1 MVVGFGVGAYHASPF
16 PASWSLILDN
26 QAVISAVQHWVET
39 LVVGLNLCP
48 FAQRELLANRVRF
61 SVSEATEELQLL
73 ADLEAELTLLVADAA
88 IETSLLIHPQVL
100 TDFYDYNQFLD
111 TVDHLLLEM
120 GLEGVFQV
128 ASFHPDYQFA
138 GTAADDVEN
147 YTNRAPYPVLHLLRE
162 RSVEQ
167 AIAHYPDAELVPD
180 KNIELLRNL
189 GVEQILALLKPKN

>member
-1 MVVGFGVGAYHASPF
+1 M
-16 PASWSLILDN
+16 DK
-26 QAVISAVQHWVET
+26 QAVISSVRYWVET

-48 FAQRELLANRVRF
+48 FAQRELVANRVNFR
-61 SVSEATEELQLL
+61 VSEATDELQLL
-73 ADLEAELTLLVADAA
+73 ADLEDELNRLVADDA

-111 TVDHLLLEM
+111 AVDHLLLEM

-128 ASFHPDYQFA
+128 ASFHPNYQFA
-138 GTAADDVEN
+138 DTAAEDVEN
-147 YTNRAPYPVLHLLRE
+147 YTNRSPFPVLHLLRE
-162 RSVEQ
+162 RSVER
-167 AIAHYPDAELVPD
+167 AIAHYPDAEKVPA